1 MCRICNSY
9 RHIIRTIVYNNCSIY
24 WNDTFE
30 MPCYTYRCR
39 LLLGSSLLSA
49 IELPKRQQHRLGG
62 SVFLLAEEIHIW
74 KKTHMEKRQ
83 FQPTSTMN
91 PPFFL
96 ARRSSKRINM
106 MAWWRVPP
114 AGAGRAAKAV
124 PQAAGSW
131 ASPVFLKKS
140 RGKPSNAFTLDFF
153 SVCFFLESRLDCQ
166 QQCIWR
172 WAGQDL
178 SSAAQPTVLFWI

>member
-1 MCRICNSY
+1 MKWYIWDAMLHLQMPASSRIISAFRHWAPQTAATSARRICL
-9 RHIIRTIVYNNCSIY
+9 
-24 WNDTFE
+24 
-30 MPCYTYRCR
+30 P
-39 LLLGSSLLSA
+39 LGWGN
-49 IELPKRQQHRLGG
+49 P
-62 SVFLLAEEIHIW
+62 
-74 KKTHMEKRQ
+74 HMEKNTHGKTTIS
-83 FQPTSTMN
+83 TSTMN

>member
-39 LLLGSSLLSA
+39 LLLGSSLLSD

-83 FQPTSTMN
+83 FQPTSTMK

-96 ARRSSKRINM
+96 ARRS
-106 MAWWRVPP
+106 WWHDD
-114 AGAGRAAKAV
+114 
-124 PQAAGSW
+124 GSHLLEL
-131 ASPVFLKKS
+131 AEQLRLSHRRQDLEPRRFFKKNPGGNLPTLSPSIFS
-140 RGKPSNAFTLDFF
+140 RC
-153 SVCFFLESRLDCQ
+153 VLESRLDCQ

-178 SSAAQPTVLFWI
+178 SSAAQPTVLCWI

>member
-30 MPCYTYRCR
+30 MPCYTYRWR
-39 LLLGSSLLSA
+39 LLLGSSLLSD

-131 ASPVFLKKS
+131 ASRFKKK
-140 RGKPSNAFTLDFF
+140 KPGETFQRFHPR
-153 SVCFFLESRLDCQ
+153 FFL
-166 QQCIWR
+166 
-172 WAGQDL
+172 G
-178 SSAAQPTVLFWI
+178 VFFF